1 MKIQNCKAQR
11 VQPKSTKLLPIH
23 PSLEGSDYICL
34 DRRFAKK
41 NFRSEAF
48 YGTLPTGKHEGRS
61 RICSGTPHSCR
72 FCWTRDFP
80 RVSNILNY
88 FIITILADCG
98 ISINCE
104 PIFTPLEVLSSSL
117 AALLQFRAQKMSS
130 LFVHCLDCYCWCCCF
145 FYSEI

>member
-1 MKIQNCKAQR
+1 MKIQNCKAER
-11 VQPKSTKLLPIH
+11 VQPKSAKLLPTH
-23 PSLEGSDYICL
+23 PSLKGSDCICL
-34 DRRFAKK
+34 DRRQAKK
-41 NFRSEAF
+41 IFWSEAF
-48 YGTLPTGKHEGRS
+48 CGTLPTGKHEGRS
-61 RICSGTPHSCR
+61 RICSGTPHCCR

-88 FIITILADCG
+88 FIITILAECG

-117 AALLQFRAQKMSS
+117 AALWPFRAPKKVVLIRS
-130 LFVHCLDCYCWCCCF
+130 LLRLLLFFF